1 MCKSSELK
9 KFNEY
14 FNVLIFGSLDLK
26 NIDLE
31 MAIRQEWKYVI
42 NLITFTGMG
51 PSTYVYVISDFL
63 DHFWPT
69 YLPISDFL
77 PNLDPFLL
85 VLHRWY
91 PIFLNLP
98 TYQKIGYH
106 MWMAP
111 YWSTKSK
118 SSNWTLAAFCVG
130 YLVQFLNLQMS
141 CYYCPEMEKDVKK
154 LSSCLRF
161 SIF

>member
-1 MCKSSELK
+1 MLRIEK
-9 KFNEY
+9 NEY
-14 FNVLIFGSLDLK
+14 FNVLIFGSLDPK

-77 PNLDPFLL
+77 PNFEPFLL
-85 VLHRWY
+85 VLPR
-91 PIFLNLP
+91 
-98 TYQKIGYH
+98 
-106 MWMAP
+106 
-111 YWSTKSK
+111 
-118 SSNWTLAAFCVG
+118 
-130 YLVQFLNLQMS
+130 
-141 CYYCPEMEKDVKK
+141 
-154 LSSCLRF
+154 
-161 SIF
+161 